1 MKKFIQQ
8 ISLII
13 VVIMG
18 FNALSNAQHTGLSY
32 TNNTTRPATSLIEE
46 NEQGGSI
53 KGKITTK
60 YGESLQ
66 FVNIII
72 KDAKY
77 GTVSN
82 EDGEY
87 LIKNIKAGIYTLIV
101 KFVGLK
107 TQERAIEISD
117 KNTYVA
123 DFEMLEATNELSE
136 VTVSGVQSANER
148 TIAIGKI
155 AIKPMDLPQSVATI
169 DRTVLERQQVLRLSD
184 ALMNA
189 NGIYIMG
196 NTGGYQEEI
205 AGRGFAFGSSNTF
218 KNGARYFNGTIPEMS
233 SVERVEIMKGSSAIL
248 FGNVAAGGILNLVT
262 KKPKFESGGSVSM
275 RVGSFDF
282 YKPTLDLYGS
292 ILGSKKVAYRINGTY
307 EKGNSFR
314 ENVNSERFYVNPS
327 LLFKLSEKTEILLE
341 GDYLKDRRTADFG
354 TGAVNYSIADV
365 PRERFLGVTW
375 SYFDI
380 AQKSANIT
388 ISHQLNNAWKITGTG
403 AYRAFESDLFS
414 NLRPNSTNF
423 IATNGKWIRGIQRSQ
438 VEEKYLM
445 GQVDLTGQF
454 KTGNIGHNVLVG
466 TDFDQYNTQT
476 TAYVPLTKYDST
488 NIYQPNL
495 YVSRTDIPTLK
506 QNTITTAPINRV
518 GFYVQDLI
526 SFSDKL
532 KFLAGVRYSYQDTK
546 SSVLTVSTNKITE
559 SNTFDGAFTPR
570 FGLVYQPTKMMSI
583 FSSYSNSFTL
593 NTGVDVTGNALP
605 PSFINQFE
613 VGMKNELLNG
623 LLSANIT
630 AYQIVNSNL
639 AQISLA
645 NGNTN
650 TNIKELAG
658 EVTSQGVEVDL
669 KSKPFLGFSLMAGYS
684 FNETKYTKS
693 NIFVEGSLL
702 KYNPNHTA
710 NASVYYTFS
719 NTKLKGLN
727 VGLTAMYFGERQA
740 GRSTRLTVKNDTYK
754 LIPINAYTQIDAS
767 AGYNF
772 TKFSIRAKVSN
783 LLNELSYNVHD
794 DNSVNPI
801 APRMASMTVAYKW

>member
-1 MKKFIQQ
+1 MKKFIQHTCLLFVA
-8 ISLII
+8 IIGINLI
-13 VVIMG
+13 
-18 FNALSNAQHTGLSY
+18 SNAQ
-32 TNNTTRPATSLIEE
+32 NNSLNHSSNSNQIHSFSIED
-46 NEQGGSI
+46 NALGGSI
-53 KGKITTK
+53 KGKITNK
-60 YGESLQ
+60 DEEGLQ
-66 FVNIII
+66 FVNVTL
-72 KDAKY
+72 KDTKF
-77 GTVSN
+77 GVVTN

-87 LIKNIKAGIYTLIV
+87 LIKNIKAGTYTLII

-107 TQERAIEISD
+107 TQERVIEVTD
-117 KNTYVA
+117 KNTYSA
-123 DFEMLEATNELSE
+123 DFQMIESTNELSE

-148 TIAIGKI
+148 TVTIGKI

-189 NGIYIMG
+189 NGIYVMG

-218 KNGARYFNGTIPEMS
+218 KNGARYFNGIIPEMS
-233 SVERVEIMKGSSAIL
+233 SIERVEIMKGSSAIL

-262 KKPKFESGGSVSM
+262 KKPKFESGGSASM

-282 YKPTLDLYGS
+282 YKPALDLYGS
-292 ILGSKKVAYRINGTY
+292 VLGSKKVAYRINGTY

-314 ENVNSERFYVNPS
+314 ENVNSERVYVNPS

-341 GDYLKDRRTADFG
+341 GDYMKDRRTADFG
-354 TGAVNYSIADV
+354 TGAVNYAIADV
-365 PRERFLGVTW
+365 PRERFLGVRW

-380 AQKSANIT
+380 VQKSVNVT
-388 ISHQLNNAWKITGTG
+388 VSHQLNNAWKLIGTG
-403 AYRAFESDLFS
+403 AYRDFKSDLFS

-423 IATNGKWIRGIQRSQ
+423 IATSGKWIRGIQRSQ

-445 GQVDLTGQF
+445 GQVDLTGQL
-454 KTGNIGHNVLVG
+454 KTGNVEHNVLIG
-466 TDFDQYNTQT
+466 SDFDQYNTQT
-476 TAYVPLTKYDST
+476 TAYIPLTKYDST

-495 YVSRTDIPTLK
+495 FIPRTDIPTLK

-518 GFYVQDLI
+518 GFYIQDLI
-526 SFSDKL
+526 SFSDRL

-546 SSVLTVSTNKITE
+546 SSVLTVSTNKLVE

-593 NTGVDVTGNALP
+593 NTGVDVSGNALP

-613 VGMKNELLNG
+613 VGMKNELFGG

-639 AQISLA
+639 AQTSLA

-650 TNIKELAG
+650 TNIRELAG
-658 EVTSQGVEVDL
+658 EVTSQGVEIDL
-669 KSKPFLGFSLMAGYS
+669 KSKPFLGFSMMAGYS
-684 FNETKYTKS
+684 FNETKYTRS
-693 NIFVEGSLL
+693 NIFIEGSLL
-702 KYNPNHTA
+702 RYNPNHTA

-719 NTKLKGLN
+719 NTRLKGLN
-727 VGLTAMYFGERQA
+727 LGLTAMYFGERQA
-740 GRSTRLTVKNDTYK
+740 GRSTRLTVNNDVFK
-754 LIPINAYTQIDAS
+754 LIPVNAYTQIDAS

-772 TKFSIRAKVSN
+772 TKFSIRMKVSN
-783 LLNELSYNVHD
+783 LLNQMSYNVHD